1 MSDQN
6 LIAFGCGVAF
16 IALAGVY
23 VFVRSRFEVTVL
35 AAPIGPLAAAP
46 K

>member
-23 VFVRSRFEVTVL
+23 VFVRSRFEHPLL
-35 AAPIGPLAAAP
+35 AADVGPMAAAP